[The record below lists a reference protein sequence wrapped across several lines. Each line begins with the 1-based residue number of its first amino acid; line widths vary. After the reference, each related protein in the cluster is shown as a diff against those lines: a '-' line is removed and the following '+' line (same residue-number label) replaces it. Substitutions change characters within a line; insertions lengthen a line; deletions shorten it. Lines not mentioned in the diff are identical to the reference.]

1 MVNHLDADSGPN
13 GKLLPGNL
21 ETKMTIGNRSSV
33 QILLEGVK
41 SKPPSASDLPELMT
55 QNQKPRDNWGSS
67 LEFLMSC
74 IALSVGLGNVWR
86 FPFTAL
92 ENGGGA
98 FLVPYLVVLFLVGK
112 PIYYMEML
120 LGQFSS
126 RGVIGVFDFSPLMRG
141 VGYAQLF
148 ALGVLATYYASV
160 MALTLRYFFDSFAI
174 ELPWSY
180 CRPEWLSEG
189 CVNASSSV
197 DALSDLAKQ
206 PSNITLTTSTKFY
219 LERVVLN
226 ETKSLDNGIGYPNAN
241 LALML
246 AISWLTVTLIIIRGV
261 KSSGKASYVLALFP
275 YVIMFLLLIRALTL
289 PGAID
294 GVMYFLTP
302 QWNKI
307 LEPNVWYNA
316 VTQVFFSL
324 AVCFGVIIMYSSYNR
339 FNHNVYRDAHIVTT
353 LDTFTSM
360 LSGIIIFGILGN
372 LAHESGATDIKSMIK
387 TISPGTGLA
396 FISYPEAIAK
406 FKWMPQIFS
415 LLFFAMLFM
424 LGVGSNVGMVSC
436 IMSVIKDKFV
446 NAKIWLIVVGL
457 SLIGYSVGLIYITPG
472 GQYLLTLI
480 DRHGVTFVSLVSAI
494 FELIAVGWVY
504 GTKRLCEDAEFML
517 NIKTSYYYRICWSIV
532 TPLVMIVIFGY
543 NLYSMPALE
552 YHDQGFSSVYRV
564 IGWCITAVILGQLIY
579 WACYAN
585 YKQSKGSLLTRL
597 RESAKPLADWG
608 PLDSKKLIDYQMYRR
623 NRKELASRRNG
634 IWQKITDRIFG

>member
-1 MVNHLDADSGPN
+1 
-13 GKLLPGNL
+13 
-21 ETKMTIGNRSSV
+21 MTIGNRSSV